1 MRRSRPLALCGLALL
16 FTLLNCVKPLAVDDP
31 AYYCYARQIAERPL
45 DPYGFVYAGRVP
57 ANHLL
62 APLVVPYWWGLGLA
76 IFGEHP
82 FLWKLWL
89 LPFSLLFVFA
99 LHALLRR
106 FARGLELPLVLMTV
120 FSPTFLPSFNLML
133 DVPALALSLSAL
145 AVFLRA
151 CDRRSVALA
160 VLAGLLAGLA
170 TQTKYTGLV
179 APAVLLLYA
188 RTFGRTRLGLLAA
201 ALALLLFAGWE
212 WRIALGYGES
222 HFLHS
227 LRHQSKPLWTKAQ
240 LLLPLVAFMGGLAP
254 CLALLGLTALGARRR
269 VVLALGAVIAGG
281 YVLLACVPEGW
292 ATFARE
298 GGTGKPRFTLNHVL
312 FGSFGLLVC
321 AVVGAVGRRLSRRGA
336 LVRTR
341 RADWFVLAWL
351 GVELASY
358 FALSPFPAARR
369 VMGLVVAA
377 TVLLGRLASRTCRS
391 QPRAGLVRAV
401 AVGGVTL
408 GLCFFVV
415 DFSNARAEKVAA
427 DEAARWARQRGPG
440 ATIWYVGE
448 MGFPFYAEAAGMRRA
463 LPFGSP
469 LRPGDWLVEDPRFGI
484 FPMEALRD
492 RLEPVADLEVFDSLP
507 LRTIICFHGG
517 GTPLE
522 HAAGPQMVVHVYRL
536 R

>member
-16 FTLLNCVKPLAVDDP
+16 FNLLNCCKPLAVDDP

-76 IFGEHP
+76 LFGDRP

-120 FSPTFLPSFNLML
+120 FSPTFLPSLNLML

-145 AVFLRA
+145 AVFIRA
-151 CDRRSVALA
+151 CDRRSLALA

-179 APAVLLLYA
+179 APVLLLLYG
-188 RTFGRTRLGLLAA
+188 RTFGRTRLGLLAG
-201 ALALLLFAGWE
+201 ALALLVFAGWE

-240 LLLPLVAFMGGLAP
+240 LLLPLVAFLGGLAP
-254 CLALLGLTALGARRR
+254 CLALLGLTALGAGRR
-269 VVLALGAVIAGG
+269 VVLTLGAVFAAG
-281 YVLLACVPEGW
+281 YVLLACVPEEW
-292 ATFARE
+292 ATFVRE
-298 GGTGKPRFTLNHVL
+298 GGTGKPRFVLNHLV
-312 FGSFGLLVC
+312 FGSSGLLVC

-336 LVRTR
+336 SVSAR
-341 RADWFVLAWL
+341 RVDWFLLAWL

-358 FALSPFPAARR
+358 FVTSPFPAARR
-369 VMGLVVAA
+369 VMGFVVAA
-377 TVLLGRLASRTCRS
+377 TVLLGRLASRTCR
-391 QPRAGLVRAV
+391 PRRRAGLVRAV
-401 AVGGVTL
+401 ALGGVAL
-408 GLCFFVV
+408 GLCFFAV
-415 DFSNARAEKVAA
+415 DFDNARAEKLAA
-427 DEAARWARQRGPG
+427 DQAADWARQREPG

-448 MGFPFYAEAAGMRRA
+448 LGFPFYAEAAGMRRA
-463 LPFGSP
+463 LPFAST

-484 FPMEALRD
+484 FPMETLRD
-492 RLEPVADLEVFDSLP
+492 RLEPAADLEVFDPLP

-522 HAAGPQMVVHVYRL
+522 HAAGPQMVIHVYRL